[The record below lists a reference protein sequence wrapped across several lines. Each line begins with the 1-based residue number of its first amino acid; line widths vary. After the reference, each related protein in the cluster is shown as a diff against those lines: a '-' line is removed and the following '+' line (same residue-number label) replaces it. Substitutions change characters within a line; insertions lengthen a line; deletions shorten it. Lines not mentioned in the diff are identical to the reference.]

1 MAKKTTTS
9 TSTTPGYGAR
19 GRADLGIVA
28 AAGQR
33 YTPVASDISGYM
45 KALGNTAK
53 VLIQRRENA
62 IQREQDIDLS
72 SDIVGSEEF
81 KTEIEDGRT
90 KALDLSNI
98 MKNTLPFTKK
108 HKDAKKEFEEIK
120 KNIQGYNEQFKVIDQ
135 ISTNLGGMVED
146 GKIQMSIGENEVKQ
160 NYYLALYN
168 KDFENG
174 FDPDGDG
181 PKKPMPFFKIE
192 NGKML
197 MVNESG
203 DYVDPKLI
211 KVNFKKGGDTTLS
224 ESISKLSTNISNTK
238 VTTETKEN
246 LINTGLTDIRNYGKN
261 NPVEFTEHLMTTE
274 YKLKSEGGDS
284 YNFMDY
290 YLNLVL
296 GGDSEIVLNA
306 DAAEAESLLKKLK
319 SFDIETL
326 NSSDKAAQEAKQML
340 FKSIKQYDP
349 NFMDSVEDFYSDH
362 FDTFN

>member
-9 TSTTPGYGAR
+9 TTKPTTPGYGAR
-19 GRADLGIVA
+19 GKADLGIVA

-33 YTPVASDISGYM
+33 YAPITPDISGYM
-45 KALGNTAK
+45 QVLGDTAK
-53 VLIQRRENA
+53 ILIQRRENA
-62 IQREQDIDLS
+62 IQRAQDIDLS
-72 SDIVGSEEF
+72 GDIVGSEDF
-81 KTEIEDGRT
+81 KTEIEDGRD
-90 KALDLSNI
+90 KALELSKT

-146 GKIQMSIGENEVKQ
+146 GKIQMSIGESEVKQ
-160 NYYLALYN
+160 NYYLALYT
-168 KDFENG
+168 KDFGNG

-203 DYVDPKLI
+203 NYVDPKVI
-211 KVNFKKGGDTTLS
+211 KVNFKKGGDTKLS
-224 ESISKLSTNISNTK
+224 ESISAVSKTISSTK
-238 VTTETKEN
+238 VTAETKEN
-246 LINTGLTDIRNYGKN
+246 LVNTSLTDIRNYGKN

-274 YKLKSEGGDS
+274 YKLESEGGNS
-284 YNFMDY
+284 YTFMDY
-290 YLNLVL
+290 YLNLALQDVDDL
-296 GGDSEIVLNA
+296 GPENVS
-306 DAAEAESLLKKLK
+306 ESLIKKLK
-319 SFDIETL
+319 NFNIDDATET
-326 NSSDKAAQEAKQML
+326 AKQIL
-340 FKSIKQYDP
+340 FKSVKQEDP
-349 NFMDSVEDFYSDH
+349 YFMDSVEDFYEDH